1 LVYGGLLLSNKGYK
15 YLEHTAD
22 IYIEAYGAS
31 LEQAFENAALA
42 STEVMTDTEK
52 IEPRLEETLEIE
64 AHDLKALLYSWIE
77 EFLIQL
83 DAYGILYSK
92 FKINEIKETETGFR
106 LEAKIW
112 GEEFNPK
119 KHPQKLGIKAV
130 TYHRM
135 NIDEQ
140 SERVTVKFVLDV

>member
-1 LVYGGLLLSNKGYK
+1 MCSRRFE

-22 IYIEAYGAS
+22 VYVAAYGAS

-42 STEVMTDTEK
+42 STEVITDTDK
-52 IEPRLEETLEIE
+52 IEPRFEETVEIE

-77 EFLIQL
+77 EFLVRL
-83 DAYGILYSK
+83 DADGLLYSR
-92 FKINEIKETETGFR
+92 FNINFIEKSEKGFR

-112 GEEFNPK
+112 GEEFDPE
-119 KHPQKLGIKAV
+119 KHPQKLGIKAI

-135 NIDEQ
+135 EIDEQ
-140 SERVTVKFVLDV
+140 PGRVTLKFILDV